1 MPSPAQLRAARAML
15 GLSQAEIAGRSCL
28 SVPTVKRAEADVG
41 VRVSDAVR
49 AAITV
54 VLKNA
59 GVEFINGDEP
69 GVKLRRPPRY
79 EGLRSDQ
86 LNAENDG
93 RSRSE
98 GVRKAPAGRARII
111 EGLPSSRSF
120 RRRGS
125 GLHAAHADSAFR
137 SFTPG
142 YGDYHT

>member
-1 MPSPAQLRAARAML
+1 MPSPAQLRAARVML

-28 SVPTVKRAEADVG
+28 SVPTVKRAEADAG

-69 GVKLRRPPRY
+69 GVKLKRPPRY

-86 LNAENDG
+86 LNAETGNP
-93 RSRSE
+93 RAN
-98 GVRKAPAGRARII
+98 VREKPSGAAPACEHA
-111 EGLPSSRSF
+111 LADRS
-120 RRRGS
+120 RRGS
-125 GLHAAHADSAFR
+125 AGNAFLGR
-137 SFTPG
+137 PV
-142 YGDYHT
+142 

>member
-1 MPSPAQLRAARAML
+1 VIRWDHPTVARSACNAQPSSTARCPRVL

-41 VRVSDAVR
+41 ARVSDAVR

-69 GVKLRRPPRY
+69 GVKLKRPPRY

-93 RSRSE
+93 
-98 GVRKAPAGRARII
+98 
-111 EGLPSSRSF
+111 
-120 RRRGS
+120 
-125 GLHAAHADSAFR
+125 
-137 SFTPG
+137 
-142 YGDYHT
+142 

>member
-1 MPSPAQLRAARAML
+1 ML
-15 GLSQAEIAGRSCL
+15 GLSQAEIAARSCL

-59 GVEFINGDEP
+59 GVELINGDEP
-69 GVKLRRPPRY
+69 GVKLKRPPRY

-93 RSRSE
+93 
-98 GVRKAPAGRARII
+98 
-111 EGLPSSRSF
+111 
-120 RRRGS
+120 
-125 GLHAAHADSAFR
+125 
-137 SFTPG
+137 
-142 YGDYHT
+142 

>member
-15 GLSQAEIAGRSCL
+15 GLSQAEIAGDSEGH
-28 SVPTVKRAEADVG
+28 VIVANAVDVKRAEADAG

-69 GVKLRRPPRY
+69 GVKLKRPPRY

-93 RSRSE
+93 
-98 GVRKAPAGRARII
+98 
-111 EGLPSSRSF
+111 
-120 RRRGS
+120 
-125 GLHAAHADSAFR
+125 
-137 SFTPG
+137 
-142 YGDYHT
+142 

>member
-1 MPSPAQLRAARAML
+1 MPSPAQLRAARVML

-59 GVEFINGDEP
+59 GVEFIDGDEP
-69 GVKLRRPPRY
+69 GVKLKRPPRY

-86 LNAENDG
+86 LNADNDG
-93 RSRSE
+93 
-98 GVRKAPAGRARII
+98 
-111 EGLPSSRSF
+111 
-120 RRRGS
+120 
-125 GLHAAHADSAFR
+125 
-137 SFTPG
+137 
-142 YGDYHT
+142 

>member
-1 MPSPAQLRAARAML
+1 MPSPAQLRAARVML

-54 VLKNA
+54 VLKKA

-69 GVKLRRPPRY
+69 GVKLKRPARY

-93 RSRSE
+93 YPSWN
-98 GVRKAPAGRARII
+98 VRELPAGPAGII
-111 EGLPSSRSF
+111 EG
-120 RRRGS
+120 
-125 GLHAAHADSAFR
+125 
-137 SFTPG
+137 
-142 YGDYHT
+142 

>member
-28 SVPTVKRAEADVG
+28 SVPTVKRAEAG

-69 GVKLRRPPRY
+69 GVKLKRPPRY

-93 RSRSE
+93 
-98 GVRKAPAGRARII
+98 
-111 EGLPSSRSF
+111 
-120 RRRGS
+120 
-125 GLHAAHADSAFR
+125 
-137 SFTPG
+137 
-142 YGDYHT
+142 